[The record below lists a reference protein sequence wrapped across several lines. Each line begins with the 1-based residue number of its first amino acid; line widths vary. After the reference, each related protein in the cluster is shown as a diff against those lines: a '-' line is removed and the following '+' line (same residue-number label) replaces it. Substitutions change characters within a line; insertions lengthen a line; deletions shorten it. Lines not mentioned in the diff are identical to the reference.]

1 MKDKKEQM
9 AAVGKSNHL
18 DGGSSLQQDLAQLD
32 FTQRELVLQQEFITK
47 LQKQA
52 KIQSKLEK
60 NRLLPRRVDSFASL
74 AARYPWQTILL
85 ASALT
90 TLLVEVIF

>member
-1 MKDKKEQM
+1 MKDKKGQIPG
-9 AAVGKSNHL
+9 AVKHNCFDSTQP
-18 DGGSSLQQDLAQLD
+18 DSTQADSAQQELA
-32 FTQRELVLQQEFITK
+32 LQQEFITK

-60 NRLLPRRVDSFASL
+60 TRLLPRRIDSLASL
-74 AARYPWQTILL
+74 VARYPWQTILL

-90 TLLVEVIF
+90 TLLVEVIFNV